1 MSSVINDIETIK
13 IANNLHNTQML
24 SLINNL
30 QNNFD
35 NVALDKKQLIVNIAR
50 DYKLN
55 ENELMNKYINTDK
68 TKEEYNKQIP
78 VSLTTENNNKL
89 DDDTEDEEKV
99 VVSEVSVAPVAPVA
113 KRRGR
118 IPNALKKTIEV
129 STAIKK
135 KEKDKSDKSETKS
148 MEEVEVDSDTQKEIM
163 KYIKIKDKQYL
174 LDMGTNE
181 IFDTEHNKVGRK
193 EGNKCIFTKS
203 LSN

>member
-1 MSSVINDIETIK
+1 MGSVFNDIETIK

-30 QNNFD
+30 QNYFD
-35 NVALDKKQLIVNIAR
+35 NLINEKKQLIINIAR

-55 ENELMNKYINTDK
+55 EKELMNKYINMDK
-68 TKEEYNKQIP
+68 TKGEEDKQVP
-78 VSLTTENNNKL
+78 VSLITENNDKS

-99 VVSEVSVAPVAPVA
+99 VVPEVSVAPVV

-118 IPNALKKTIEV
+118 IPNALKKTMEV
-129 STAIKK
+129 STATEK
-135 KEKDKSDKSETKS
+135 KEKNKVDKSDTKS
-148 MEEVEVDSDTQKEIM
+148 MEEVEVDSETQKAIM

-174 LDMGTNE
+174 LDIGTNE

-193 EGNKCIFTKS
+193 DGNKCIFTKS
-203 LSN
+203 SSN